1 MYYFSNLFGF
11 MIGIFFDEMVFK
23 WLEDEYGEK
32 VNRVI
37 VDMGV
42 KMGKVFFKD
51 RMNMYIDKVVV

>member
-1 MYYFSNLFGF
+1 
-11 MIGIFFDEMVFK
+11 MVFK

-51 RMNMYIDKVVV
+51 GMNMYIDKVVVK